1 MLGAPKKDYRVV
13 AVSDHASVGPRVLA
27 ACDSLLVLG
36 VFNHFVVLTRTDEL
50 RLIDIHALCSRINW
64 ICSRLATVVLWPGR
78 FSSSQ
83 GAI

>member
-50 RLIDIHALCSRINW
+50 RLIDIHA
-64 ICSRLATVVLWPGR
+64 
-78 FSSSQ
+78 
-83 GAI
+83 